1 MQGYNTQAVCNEN
14 QIVVVVEI
22 NADSA
27 DLGHVEPTVCAA
39 ERELAGAGPA
49 AVFRK
54 T

>member
-1 MQGYNTQAVCNEN
+1 VQGYNTHAVCNEN
-14 QIVVVVEI
+14 QIVVVEI

-27 DLGHVEPTVCAA
+27 DLGHLEPMVCAA